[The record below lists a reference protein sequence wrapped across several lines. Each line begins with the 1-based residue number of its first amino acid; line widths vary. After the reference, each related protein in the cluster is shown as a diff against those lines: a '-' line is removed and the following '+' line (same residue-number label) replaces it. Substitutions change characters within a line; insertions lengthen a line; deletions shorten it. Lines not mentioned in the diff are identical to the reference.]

1 MAATET
7 FMELVY
13 STQNSDFD
21 PEKRYRNPAHFDRP
35 EAGVTHAVVI
45 GDWPKVV
52 DAYEAQ
58 GVEVS
63 VLKPLIS
70 QPVDSDIADTFA
82 SLEQDNTTLRAERDG
97 IQRLIEAA
105 EGLTEL
111 EHPDAGELPIRLFD
125 ALNGIRLQIET
136 LVGERDS
143 EVEKS
148 RLLQKQVDDLLAQA
162 AQARLNTDET
172 KEAKDIAELKAKLDV
187 AGVTYRANASKESLE
202 KAVADL
208 QQA

>member
-1 MAATET
+1 
-7 FMELVY
+7 MELVY

-52 DAYEAQ
+52 NAYEAQ

-70 QPVDSDIADTFA
+70 ESVNPDLADTIA
-82 SLEQDNTTLRAERDG
+82 SLEQDNDMLRAERDG
-97 IQRLIEAA
+97 IVLLIEAA

-111 EHPDAGELPIRLFD
+111 ERPGAGKLPIRLFD
-125 ALNGIRLQIET
+125 ALKAIHEVVGTIE
-136 LVGERDS
+136 GERDGLAG
-143 EVEKS
+143 EVE
-148 RLLQKQVDDLLAQA
+148 LL
-162 AQARLNTDET
+162 R
-172 KEAKDIAELKAKLDV
+172 AEVERLKAAAEPVDNAEKIAGLKAQLDS
-187 AGVTYRANASKESLE
+187 ANVTYRANASVESLE

>member
-1 MAATET
+1 
-7 FMELVY
+7 MELVY

-70 QPVDSDIADTFA
+70 ESVNSDRADTIA
-82 SLEQDNTTLRAERDG
+82 SLEQDNDMLRAERDG
-97 IQRLIEAA
+97 IVLLIEAA

-111 EHPDAGELPIRLFD
+111 EHPGAGELPIRLFG
-125 ALNGIRLQIET
+125 ALKGIHEGFET
-136 LVGERDS
+136 LAGERDNLVGEVKSLRA
-143 EVEKS
+143 EVE
-148 RLLQKQVDDLLAQA
+148 RLKVAAEPVDNA
-162 AQARLNTDET
+162 E
-172 KEAKDIAELKAKLDV
+172 KIAGLKAQLD
-187 AGVTYRANASKESLE
+187 AANVTYRANASVESLE
-202 KAVADL
+202 KAVSELPNA
-208 QQA
+208 

>member
-1 MAATET
+1 
-7 FMELVY
+7 MELVY

-70 QPVDSDIADTFA
+70 QPVDSNVADTFA
-82 SLEQDNTTLRAERDG
+82 SLEQDNATLRAERDG

-105 EGLTEL
+105 EGLAEL
-111 EHPDAGELPIRLFD
+111 EHPRAGELPIRLFD
-125 ALNGIRLQIET
+125 ALKAIHEGVVT
-136 LVGERDS
+136 LEAERDNLAS
-143 EVEKS
+143 EVQS
-148 RLLQKQVDDLLAQA
+148 
-162 AQARLNTDET
+162 LN
-172 KEAKDIAELKAKLDV
+172 ADIERLKAAVNQPDENAEKIAALKAQLDAAKV
-187 AGVTYRANASKESLE
+187 QYRANASVESLE

>member
-1 MAATET
+1 
-7 FMELVY
+7 MELVY

-52 DAYEAQ
+52 NAYEAQ

-63 VLKPLIS
+63 VLKPLIGES
-70 QPVDSDIADTFA
+70 VNSDLADTIA
-82 SLEQDNTTLRAERDG
+82 SLEQDNDMLRAERDG
-97 IQRLIEAA
+97 IVLLIEAA

-111 EHPDAGELPIRLFD
+111 ERPGAGELPIRLFD
-125 ALNGIRLQIET
+125 ALKAIHEVVGTIE
-136 LVGERDS
+136 GERDGLAG
-143 EVEKS
+143 EVE
-148 RLLQKQVDDLLAQA
+148 LL
-162 AQARLNTDET
+162 R
-172 KEAKDIAELKAKLDV
+172 AEVERLKAAAEPVDNAEKIAGLKAQLDS
-187 AGVTYRANASKESLE
+187 ANVTYRANASVESLE

>member
-1 MAATET
+1 
-7 FMELVY
+7 MELVY

-52 DAYEAQ
+52 DAYEAL

-63 VLKPLIS
+63 VTEPLIS
-70 QPVDSDIADTFA
+70 QTVDSDGADAIAR
-82 SLEQDNTTLRAERDG
+82 LEQDNDTLRAERDG
-97 IQRLIEAA
+97 ILRLIEAA
-105 EGLTEL
+105 EVQSEL
-111 EHPDAGELPIRLFD
+111 EHPGAGELPIRLFG
-125 ALNGIRLQIET
+125 ALKAIHEGFKALRS
-136 LVGERDS
+136 ERDNLAS
-143 EVEKS
+143 EAELLRAEVASLKAAAEPVDNAEK
-148 RLLQKQVDDLLAQA
+148 
-162 AQARLNTDET
+162 
-172 KEAKDIAELKAKLDV
+172 IAGLKAKLD
-187 AGVTYRANASKESLE
+187 AANVTYRANASVESLE